1 MLDLMSLKKIL
12 FGIAVITAAGYSYLS
27 GTLEVDALTSLY
39 SDGAT
44 AIYETG
50 APLFCC
56 AS

>member
-1 MLDLMSLKKIL
+1 MGLKKIL
-12 FGIAVITAAGYSYLS
+12 FVTADIAGASYLYLS
-27 GTLEVDALTSLY
+27 GTIDVFAVTSLY

-56 AS
+56 AT

>member
-1 MLDLMSLKKIL
+1 MGLKKRL
-12 FGIAVITAAGYSYLS
+12 FVTAVIAGAGYLYLS
-27 GTLEVDALTSLY
+27 GSIEVGALTSLY

-56 AS
+56 AT